1 MKDQI
6 KKDVSSKLKLGVI
19 QENPV
24 FVLALSLTPV
34 LAVTNVLD
42 NALALGVIVLFVTTV
57 SNVLVSL
64 FSKTIPNELK
74 TLTQVLIVALLVSI
88 VEMSMRGSNPELFK
102 ELGVYLPLTAVSGVV
117 IQRALSYAHDHS
129 VVKSTIDGAA
139 YGFGF
144 LAAMVIV
151 SIVRS
156 IISTG
161 AVRLFGIQMRIF
173 DVAYSFTALDSAFG
187 ALITVGLLLG
197 FYQSIKNRGH
207 ES

>member
-6 KKDVSSKLKLGVI
+6 KKDVSSKLKLAVI
-19 QENPV
+19 QDNPV

-42 NALALGVIVLFVTTV
+42 HAVALGLVVVLVTTV
-57 SNVLVSL
+57 SNALISL
-64 FSKTIPNELK
+64 FSKSIPNELK
-74 TLTQVLIVALLVSI
+74 SVMQVLVVALLVSI

-102 ELGVYLPLTAVSGVV
+102 ELGMYLPLTAVSGVV
-117 IQRALSYAHDHS
+117 IQRALTYAHGQK
-129 VVKSTIDGAA
+129 VMKSALDGFS
-139 YGFGF
+139 YGLGF
-144 LAAMVIV
+144 FAAMVV
-151 SIVRS
+151 VAIVRS
-156 IISTG
+156 IASTG

-187 ALITVGLLLG
+187 ALLTVGLLLG
-197 FYQSIKNRGH
+197 FYQSLMNRGR